1 MIIMYQRIYAEEN
14 FMCDMI
20 GYIEKARKAVGEQDM
35 IMKVSDLY
43 DSI

>member
-1 MIIMYQRIYAEEN
+1 MIIMYQRIYAEED

-20 GYIEKARKAVGEQDM
+20 EYIEKARKSAGKQDM